1 MKKYTKPEL
10 DIIEIK
16 ASDIFTNQSV
26 GDGEFDLPE
35 DDLL

>member
-16 ASDIFTNQSV
+16 ASDIYT
-26 GDGEFDLPE
+26 GDSGSFDLPE
-35 DDLL
+35 DELL

>member
-35 DDLL
+35 DELL

>member
-16 ASDIFTNQSV
+16 ASDVYT
-26 GDGEFDLPE
+26 GDSSFDLPE
-35 DDLL
+35 DELL